1 MSKPILFSGI
11 QPTGNL
17 HIGNY
22 LGAVKNWVTLQNSG
36 EYDCFFSVVDYHS
49 LTGNMTAEERRG
61 QITRTVIELLAAGID
76 PEKSTLFV
84 QSHVPEHTELA
95 WIFNSLTPMA
105 ELERMTQ
112 YKDKSTQQA
121 KNINAGLFTYP
132 VLQVADVLLY
142 HGTHVPVGEDQVQHI
157 ELVRDVARWFNNRY
171 GNYFPE
177 TEVLL
182 THIPRVKS
190 LLEPTKKM
198 SKSKGQGHVI
208 ELADEPESIANKL
221 KKAVTASEGEEGSP
235 GVANLL
241 LLLKIFGSAGDYTKF
256 SAAEKEGSIRYG
268 DLKQVLAES
277 IATYFADFR
286 KKRAA
291 LLQDNT
297 TVTAIMESGAKKAG
311 DVAKETMDRVRK
323 MVGVR

>member
-241 LLLKIFGSAGDYTKF
+241 LLLKEFGSAGDYTTF
-256 SAAEKEGSIRYG
+256 SAAEKEGTVRYG

-311 DVAKETMDRVRK
+311 DVAKETMSVVRK

>member
-1 MSKPILFSGI
+1 I

-49 LTGNMTAEERRG
+49 LTGNMTAEERRE

-241 LLLKIFGSAGDYTKF
+241 LLLKEFGSAGDYTTF
-256 SAAEKEGSIRYG
+256 SAAEKEGTVRYG

-311 DVAKETMDRVRK
+311 DVAKETMSVVRK

>member
-241 LLLKIFGSAGDYTKF
+241 LLLKEFGSAGDYTKF

>member
-49 LTGNMTAEERRG
+49 LTGNMTAEERRE

-142 HGTHVPVGEDQVQHI
+142 HGKIGRASCRE
-157 ELVRDVARWFNNRY
+157 
-171 GNYFPE
+171 
-177 TEVLL
+177 
-182 THIPRVKS
+182 RV
-190 LLEPTKKM
+190 
-198 SKSKGQGHVI
+198 
-208 ELADEPESIANKL
+208 
-221 KKAVTASEGEEGSP
+221 
-235 GVANLL
+235 
-241 LLLKIFGSAGDYTKF
+241 
-256 SAAEKEGSIRYG
+256 
-268 DLKQVLAES
+268 
-277 IATYFADFR
+277 
-286 KKRAA
+286 
-291 LLQDNT
+291 
-297 TVTAIMESGAKKAG
+297 
-311 DVAKETMDRVRK
+311 
-323 MVGVR
+323 

>member
-241 LLLKIFGSAGDYTKF
+241 LLLKEFGSAGDYTKF

-311 DVAKETMDRVRK
+311 DVAKETMSVVRK

>member
-36 EYDCFFSVVDYHS
+36 DYRCFFSVVDYHS
-49 LTGNMTAEERRG
+49 LTGNMTAEERKG

-95 WIFNSLTPMA
+95 WVFNSLTPMA

-112 YKDKSTQQA
+112 YKDKSARQV

-171 GNYFPE
+171 GEYFPE
-177 TEVLL
+177 TDVLL

-198 SKSKGQGHVI
+198 SKSRGQGHVI
-208 ELADEPESIANKL
+208 ELADEPEIIMSKL
-221 KKAVTASEGEEGSP
+221 KKAVTASEGGDTSP
-235 GVANLL
+235 GVENLL
-241 LLLKIFGSAGDYTKF
+241 LLLKVFAKESDYMLF
-256 SAAEKEGSIRYG
+256 SAAEKDGSIRYG
-268 DLKQVLAES
+268 DLKLVLAES
-277 IATYFADFR
+277 ISKYFADFR
-286 KKRAA
+286 EERKR
-291 LLQDNT
+291 LLAQADV
-297 TVTAIMESGAKKAG
+297 VTEIISLGAQKAG
-311 DVAKETMDRVRK
+311 DVAKETMDRVRA
-323 MVGVR
+323 MIGVR

>member
-49 LTGNMTAEERRG
+49 LTGNMTAEERRE

-132 VLQVADVLLY
+132 ILQAADILLY
-142 HGTHVPVGEDQVQHI
+142 HGAHVPVGEDQVQHI

-177 TEVLL
+177 TDVVL

-241 LLLKIFGSAGDYTKF
+241 LLLKEFGSAGDYTKF

>member
-49 LTGNMTAEERRG
+49 LTGNMTAEERRE

-241 LLLKIFGSAGDYTKF
+241 LLLKEFGSAGDYTKF

>member
-49 LTGNMTAEERRG
+49 LTGNMTAEERRE

-177 TEVLL
+177 TDVLL

-208 ELADEPESIANKL
+208 ELADEPERVADKL

-241 LLLKIFGSAGDYTKF
+241 LLLKEFGSAGDYTTF
-256 SAAEKEGSIRYG
+256 SAAEKEGAVRYG

>member
-49 LTGNMTAEERRG
+49 LTGNMTAEERRE

-132 VLQVADVLLY
+132 ILQAADVLLY
-142 HGTHVPVGEDQVQHI
+142 HGAHVPVGEDQVQHI

-177 TEVLL
+177 TDVLL

-208 ELADEPESIANKL
+208 ELADEPERVADKL

-235 GVANLL
+235 GVENLL
-241 LLLKIFGSAGDYTKF
+241 LLLKEFGSAGDYTAF
-256 SAAEKEGSIRYG
+256 SAAEKEGTVRYG